1 MQLSATDICESSD
14 SSTKQSRQEIAREE
28 VVAVGDVSHGY
39 RQVVQSPRFGFD
51 AEVASASAAGAAAAL
66 LVTKGVV
73 LLGQVLPC

>member
-28 VVAVGDVSHGY
+28 VVVGDGTHGY

-66 LVTKGVV
+66 LVNQGFV
-73 LLGQVLPC
+73 LLGHVLPF

>member
-28 VVAVGDVSHGY
+28 VVAGDATHGY

-66 LVTKGVV
+66 LVTQGFV